1 MDAPIENLLD
11 QLRSV
16 WRFRWLAVI
25 AAGVTAVI
33 SWAVI
38 FALPDKYEANAS
50 VFVDARSAL
59 KPALQGLTVEQDVG
73 VQLNYVRQALLS
85 GAPLERI
92 AKESGVLGAN
102 VIGEQE
108 RAAILTDLSEAVTLS
123 VRSAGREGD
132 GGGSVYSFIYQAGT
146 RPRALK
152 VIETVLDSF
161 VEETLGGKRKGSE
174 NAQKFLEGQ
183 IKQYEQRLREAEG
196 RLADFKKTN
205 VGLMPS
211 EGGGYFAQLQ
221 ASIDATKQSESALGV
236 AERRRTELQ
245 RQLRGDSVISAAGTP
260 VAAGAAGGNDNLSRV
275 KEAQARLDDLLLRF
289 TDKHPDVLAAR
300 ATLEEL
306 KQRRDIEIESLRR
319 GDSSAVASSGVSA
332 NPVYQNIQM
341 QLNQTEVE
349 LATLRSQLAQ
359 SREKTAELKQRLD
372 TAPTVEAL
380 YQQLNRDYDVNRA
393 QYSNLLANYEKARL
407 GEQADNAGSIR
418 FEIVQPPTALFTP
431 VSPRRTLLLIGAFIV
446 SLGVGGALAFG
457 LHLLRPVVVSVRT
470 LSALV
475 PLPVLGAVMSAFPD
489 QLTQE
494 RRKDVRRLIFAGVG
508 LLLAFAIV
516 LLLNWRGLRMPSLP
530 GLGA

>member
-16 WRFRWLAVI
+16 WRFRWIAVI
-25 AAGVTAVI
+25 TAFVVAFLCWSI
-33 SWAVI
+33 T
-38 FALPDKYEANAS
+38 FALPDKYEAYAS

-73 VQLNYVRQALLS
+73 VQLNFVRQALLS

-102 VIGEQE
+102 VIDERE
-108 RAAILTDLSEAVTLS
+108 RAAILTALGEDVSLT
-123 VRSAGREGD
+123 VRSAGRDGD
-132 GGGSVYSFIYQAGT
+132 NGGSVYSFVYQAGT

-183 IKQYEQRLREAEG
+183 LKQYEQRLREAEG
-196 RLADFKKTN
+196 RLADFKKNN
-205 VGLMPS
+205 VGLMPA

-221 ASIDATKQSESALGV
+221 LSIDSSKQAESQLGV
-236 AERRRTELQ
+236 AERRRAELQ

-260 VAAGAAGGNDNLSRV
+260 VNAGASGGNDTLSRV

-289 TDKHPDVLAAR
+289 TDKHPDVMAAR

-306 KQRRDIEIESLRR
+306 KQRRDAEIESLRR
-319 GDSSAVASSGVSA
+319 GDSTAVASSGVSA

-380 YQQLNRDYDVNRA
+380 YQQLNRDYDVNKA

-431 VSPRRTLLLIGAFIV
+431 VSPRRTLLLAAGFLVALGA
-446 SLGVGGALAFG
+446 GGALAFG
-457 LHLLRPVVVSVRT
+457 LHLVRPVVVSVRS

-475 PLPVLGAVMSAFPD
+475 TLPVLGAVMSAFPD
-489 QLTQE
+489 QLLRE
-494 RRKDVRRLIFAGVG
+494 SRKDMRRLAVAGIVFVV
-508 LLLAFAIV
+508 AFVIV
-516 LLLNWRGLRMPSLP
+516 LLLNWRGLRVSLP
-530 GLGA
+530 VSGA